1 VRAPFCGW
9 LSVAAGLIEL
19 GRYVLALGIVIAAI
33 TYLSNW
39 IDRRRPALVGGNS
52 ASGEDD
58 RVRVATVR
66 RRQGSLDT
74 PARQRPSRV
83 KR

>member
-1 VRAPFCGW
+1 LTAEPLADRLGGRARQRAGPSFCGW

-39 IDRRRPALVGGNS
+39 IDRRRPALVGRNS
-52 ASGEDD
+52 ASGED
-58 RVRVATVR
+58 
-66 RRQGSLDT
+66 
-74 PARQRPSRV
+74 
-83 KR
+83 

>member
-1 VRAPFCGW
+1 LRW

-39 IDRRRPALVGGNS
+39 IDRRRPALVGRNS
-52 ASGEDD
+52 ASGED
-58 RVRVATVR
+58 
-66 RRQGSLDT
+66 
-74 PARQRPSRV
+74 
-83 KR
+83 

>member
-1 VRAPFCGW
+1 MRAPPFCGW

-19 GRYVLALGIVIAAI
+19 GRYALALGIVIAAI

-52 ASGEDD
+52 ASGED
-58 RVRVATVR
+58 
-66 RRQGSLDT
+66 
-74 PARQRPSRV
+74 
-83 KR
+83 